1 MDARRLAKAASCSL
15 EEAMPKFEHTES
27 HPAPPA
33 RAFDLFRRPAE
44 RVRLAPPE
52 LHLHL
57 VEGPTELQ
65 LGSRLTLRGRR
76 WGVTQRMVSEITAF
90 EDGVLI
96 VEEQRQGPFRSWKHT
111 QQFESTT
118 DGGVRI
124 ADVIEYEPPGGVLG
138 RLATAEAIG
147 GELER
152 IYSYRR
158 EKLTELLGEASSET

>member
-1 MDARRLAKAASCSL
+1 
-15 EEAMPKFEHTES
+15 MPTFEHTET

-44 RVRLAPPE
+44 RVRLVPPE

-76 WGVTQRMVSEITAF
+76 WGVTQRMVNEITAF

-111 QQFESTT
+111 QRFKPTS
-118 DGGVRI
+118 DGVQI
-124 ADVIEYEPPGGVLG
+124 VDVIEFEPPGGVLG
-138 RLATAEAIG
+138 RVATAEVIG
-147 GELER
+147 RELER
-152 IYSYRR
+152 IFSYRQ
-158 EKLTELLGEASSET
+158 EKLTELLGEASSGT

>member
-1 MDARRLAKAASCSL
+1 
-15 EEAMPKFEHTES
+15 MPKFEHTES
-27 HPAPPA
+27 HAAPPA
-33 RAFDLFRRPAE
+33 RAFDLFRRTAE

-57 VEGPTELQ
+57 VEGPDVLQ

-76 WGVTQRMVSEITAF
+76 WGLTQRMVNEITAF

-96 VEEQRQGPFRSWKHT
+96 VEEQRQGPFRTWKHT
-111 QQFESTT
+111 QRFTPIM
-118 DGGVRI
+118 DGVRI

-147 GELER
+147 RELER
-152 IYSYRR
+152 IYSYRQ
-158 EKLTELLGEASSET
+158 EKLTELLGEELPDS